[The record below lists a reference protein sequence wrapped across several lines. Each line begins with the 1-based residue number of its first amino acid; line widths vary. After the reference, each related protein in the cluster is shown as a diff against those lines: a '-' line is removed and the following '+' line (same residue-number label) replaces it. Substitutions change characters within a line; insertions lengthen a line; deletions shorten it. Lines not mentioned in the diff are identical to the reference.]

1 MNDML
6 QTDDRACFTGVTV
19 GSTMEYSISE
29 HFKKLDVKKTKY
41 STITIK

>member
-6 QTDDRACFTGVTV
+6 QCDDRACFTGPTANTTNV
-19 GSTMEYSISE
+19 YHISE
-29 HFKKLDVKKTKY
+29 YFQKLDVKKTKY